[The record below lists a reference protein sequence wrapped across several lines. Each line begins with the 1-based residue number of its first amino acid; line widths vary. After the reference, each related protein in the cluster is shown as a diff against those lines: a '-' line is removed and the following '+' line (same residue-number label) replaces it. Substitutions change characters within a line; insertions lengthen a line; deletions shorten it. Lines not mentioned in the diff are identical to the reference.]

1 MSLSQKAESVK
12 ELLTFCIALIPK
24 IVDVVVELIS
34 LIKEAKTSNV

>member
-1 MSLSQKAESVK
+1 MSLSQKAESIK

-34 LIKEAKTSNV
+34 LIKEVKTSNV